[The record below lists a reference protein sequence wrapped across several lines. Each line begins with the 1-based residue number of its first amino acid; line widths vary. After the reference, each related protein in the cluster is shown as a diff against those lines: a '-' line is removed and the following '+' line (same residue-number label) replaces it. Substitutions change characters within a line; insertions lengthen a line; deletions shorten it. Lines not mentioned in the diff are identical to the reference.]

1 MAGIPDKLLAKILTD
16 LTTHEA
22 EVKALISQSYLTARF
37 KRNYAQ
43 AYQTRLAKLLR

>member
-1 MAGIPDKLLAKILTD
+1 MVGIPDKLIAKILTD
-16 LTTHEA
+16 LTTQES
-22 EVKALISQSYLTARF
+22 EVKALISQSYLTEIF